1 MVNHKKVHRIMKK
14 LGLQAVIRRKKSY
27 KNYREKSAGFKYENT
42 FNREFH
48 TEKPNEKWVTDITEF
63 KVHHQPID

>member
-1 MVNHKKVHRIMKK
+1 M

-42 FNREFH
+42 LNREFH
-48 TEKPNEKWVTDITEF
+48 TEKPSRFMSKNSSKIRDGDIGSNL
-63 KVHHQPID
+63 